1 MLHLPGYYVE
11 NNPAKGKLETALY
24 NNTATNV
31 YVNDVNNKHG
41 EEAKAELKDVTA
53 IQSIYNVN
61 ATNMLDMQLVLRSD
75 VNRDKK
81 VDVGG
86 DVAQALAFYL
96 DSTKAS

>member
-1 MLHLPGYYVE
+1 MMPSGDGYLGNE
-11 NNPAKGKLETALY
+11 F
-24 NNTATNV
+24 
-31 YVNDVNNKHG
+31 VNDVNDKSG
-41 EEAKAELKDVTA
+41 SEAVAGLDDVTA

-96 DSTKAS
+96 DSTKVVS